1 MSGGIDQIWQVDL
14 IDMRKFKYQNSHYE
28 YILTCIDIF
37 SKYAWAVPIKKKSSN
52 DTVKAFEEIFNTGR
66 LPHTI
71 FLDQGNEFKG
81 ECSKLFVKHKIKILT
96 SKTKLKASVVERF
109 NRTLKEKFF
118 RIFTYNKNTKYVNIL
133 SDILESYNNSY
144 HRSIKTTPK
153 LVNKTNEKEIFKILY
168 GDLNTF
174 SYENYIKFKFKRGDY
189 VRISKEKNVFDKG
202 YTANYSKEIYVIWK
216 LIASNPPR
224 YNIRSLDGEEYSYN
238 FYTEELQK
246 VSKSTFPYDSFKI
259 IKENNTALHVEQLNS
274 ANKHIMVVNKLEFKT
289 I

>member
-1 MSGGIDQIWQVDL
+1 MHGQFQL
-14 IDMRKFKYQNSHYE
+14 
-28 YILTCIDIF
+28 
-37 SKYAWAVPIKKKSSN
+37 KKN
-52 DTVKAFEEIFNTGR
+52 HPMIKAFEEIFNTGR

-71 FLDQGNEFKG
+71 FLDQGKEFKG
-81 ECSKLFVKHKIKILT
+81 ECNKLFVKHKIKILT

-109 NRTLKEKFF
+109 NRTLKEKIL

-144 HRSIKTTPK
+144 HRSIKTTSN

-168 GDLNTF
+168 GDMNTF

-216 LIASNPPR
+216 LIA
-224 YNIRSLDGEEYSYN
+224 
-238 FYTEELQK
+238 
-246 VSKSTFPYDSFKI
+246 
-259 IKENNTALHVEQLNS
+259 
-274 ANKHIMVVNKLEFKT
+274 
-289 I
+289 